1 MARNL
6 ARLFIAAAA
15 ASLVGCSTAKRPG
28 EPQQARLFQ
37 GMGDHHFE
45 ITTSSP
51 RAQEYFD
58 QGLIWAYAFNH
69 DEAIRSFTK
78 AGEIDPDCA
87 MAFWGVALCNGPH
100 INNPIVTAD
109 RAKAAWTALQKAVA
123 LADKVSPIERDLI
136 GALKHRYADPQ
147 PADRAPL
154 DQAYADAMGRV
165 WDKYPTDADVGTLYA
180 EALMDLH
187 PWDLWTQSKE
197 PKPGTNEIVA
207 LLEHVLELD
216 PNIPGANH
224 LYIHAVEA
232 SAHPERAN
240 AAADRLREM
249 IPASGHLTHMPSH
262 IDVLTGRW
270 DKAARQNEMAIDI
283 DRTYRNL
290 SPDQGFY
297 RLYMAH
303 NHHMLAFASMMEGRS
318 DEALAAAR
326 DVVNG
331 VPADYLEKESA
342 LMDPYMG
349 AAYDVLKRFGRW
361 DEILD
366 EAAPPGCLPITTA
379 MWRFHRGL
387 AYAAKDQIALA
398 EQEQA
403 AFREAVNDVPEDAL
417 MAINPAHKI
426 LDIADLMLEGEIALA
441 REDYQ
446 ASVGYLRK
454 AVEVEDGLL
463 YMEPPEWVQPVRHTL
478 AAVLVEDGNYAEAE
492 QVYREDLKKWP
503 GNGWSLY
510 GLARCLE
517 MQDKSAEAARVR
529 GQFKKA
535 WARADTEIWTS
546 CLCVR
551 KT

>member
-1 MARNL
+1 MAKNL
-6 ARLFIAAAA
+6 TRQFIIVAAAFM
-15 ASLVGCSTAKRPG
+15 VGCSATKRPT
-28 EPQQARLFQ
+28 EPQQAKLFQ
-37 GMGDHHFE
+37 GMGNHHYE

-69 DEAIRSFTK
+69 DEAIRSFAK

-100 INNPIVTAD
+100 INNPIVPTD
-109 RAKAAWTALQKAVA
+109 RAKAAWTSLQKAVA
-123 LADKVSPIERDLI
+123 LKEKVSPVERDLI
-136 GALKHRYADPQ
+136 EALEHRYADPQ
-147 PADRAPL
+147 PDDRTPL

-165 WDKYPTDADVGTLYA
+165 WAKYPTDADVGTLYA

-216 PNIPGANH
+216 PSVPGANH

-270 DKAARQNEMAIDI
+270 DKAAKQNEMAIKI
-283 DRTYRNL
+283 DAKYRKL

-318 DEALAAAR
+318 EAALAAAR

-331 VPADYLEKESA
+331 VPADYLEEQSA

-349 AAYDVLKRFGRW
+349 AAFDVLKRFGRW

-366 EAAPPGCLPITTA
+366 EPAPPGCLPITTA

-387 AYAAKDQIALA
+387 AYAAKDQTALA

-454 AVEVEDGLL
+454 AVEVEEGLL

-478 AAVLVEDGNYAEAE
+478 AAVLVEDGKYADAE
-492 QVYREDLKKWP
+492 QVYRADLKKWP
-503 GNGWSLY
+503 NNGWSLY

-517 MQDKSAEAARVR
+517 MQDKTTEARQVR
-529 GQFKKA
+529 QQFKQA
-535 WARADTEIWTS
+535 WSRADTEIWTS

-551 KT
+551 RS